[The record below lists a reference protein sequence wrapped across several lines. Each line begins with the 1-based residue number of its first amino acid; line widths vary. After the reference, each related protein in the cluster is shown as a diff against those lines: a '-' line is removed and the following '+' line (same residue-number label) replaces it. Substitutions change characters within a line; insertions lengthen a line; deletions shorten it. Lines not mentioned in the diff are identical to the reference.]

1 MKITLK
7 APAKINLYL
16 DVGARRPDG
25 YHDIKSIMH
34 TVDLCDTVTVD
45 TDCDGICLTCSDASL
60 PTGRENLAY
69 KAAEVFFAKSGINA
83 AARIHIEKRIPVC
96 GGLAGGSTDAAAVLK
111 GLNEAFEYP
120 LNSDTLMRLGAA
132 LGADV
137 PFCINGGCALCE
149 GIGDRLTNLSPLSG
163 VYCVIANGG
172 EGVCTAKAYAD
183 IDSRFGDSLY
193 KDFGNFAAVLSAVKS
208 GDIKGVC
215 DCAYNIFEEVVLPR
229 HSLAQ
234 RLKAELSLS
243 SHGAMLSMMSGSGH
257 SVFALFDSEK
267 KAAEAAEAVRT
278 LGADAHLC
286 KLI

>member
-45 TDCDGICLTCSDASL
+45 TDRDGIFLTCSDTSL

-69 KAAEVFFAKSGINA
+69 KAAEVFFEKSGINA
-83 AARIHIEKRIPVC
+83 AAQIHIEKKIPVC

-111 GLNEAFEYP
+111 CLNEAFDYP
-120 LNSDTLMRLGAA
+120 FSSDTLFRLGAA

-149 GIGDRLTNLSPLSG
+149 GIGDRLTKLTTLSG
-163 VYCVIANGG
+163 VCCVIAKGG
-172 EGVCTAKAYAD
+172 EGVCTASAYAD
-183 IDSRFGDSLY
+183 IDSRFGGSLN
-193 KDFGNFAAVLSAVKS
+193 KDFGNFTAVLSAVKN
-208 GDIKGVC
+208 GDVKGVC
-215 DCAYNIFEEVVLPR
+215 DYAYNIFEEVVLPR
-229 HSLAQ
+229 HSTAL
-234 RLKAELSLS
+234 RLKTEFER
-243 SHGAMLSMMSGSGH
+243 HGAMLSMMSGSGP
-257 SVFALFDSEK
+257 SVFALFDSK
-267 KAAEAAEAVRT
+267 KQSAKAAEAIRS

>member
-45 TDCDGICLTCSDASL
+45 TDRDGIFLTCSDTSL
-60 PTGRENLAY
+60 PTGRKNLAY
-69 KAAEVFFAKSGINA
+69 KAAEVFFEKSGINA
-83 AARIHIEKRIPVC
+83 AAQIHIEKKIPVC

-111 GLNEAFEYP
+111 GLNEAFDYP
-120 LNSDTLMRLGAA
+120 FSSDTLFRLGAA

-149 GIGDRLTNLSPLSG
+149 GIGDRLTKLTTLSG
-163 VYCVIANGG
+163 VCCVIAKGG
-172 EGVCTAKAYAD
+172 EGVCTASAYAD
-183 IDSRFGDSLY
+183 IDSRFGGSLN
-193 KDFGNFAAVLSAVKS
+193 KDFGNFTAVLSAVKN
-208 GDIKGVC
+208 GDVKGVC
-215 DCAYNIFEEVVLPR
+215 DYAYNIFEEVVLPR
-229 HSLAQ
+229 HSTAL
-234 RLKAELSLS
+234 RLKTEFER
-243 SHGAMLSMMSGSGH
+243 HGAMLSMMSGSGP
-257 SVFALFDSEK
+257 SVFALFDSKK

>member
-83 AARIHIEKRIPVC
+83 AARIHIEKKIPVC

-111 GLNEAFEYP
+111 GLNEAFGYP
-120 LNSDTLMRLGAA
+120 LDADTLMHLGAA
-132 LGADV
+132 LGADI

-149 GIGDRLTNLSPLSG
+149 GIGDRLTNLSPISG
-163 VYCVIANGG
+163 IFCVIAKGG
-172 EGVCTAKAYAD
+172 EGVCTAEAYAD
-183 IDSRFGDSLY
+183 IDSKFGGSLNQ
-193 KDFGNFAAVLSAVKS
+193 DFGNFAAVLSAVKS
-208 GDIKGVC
+208 GDIQGVC
-215 DCAYNIFEEVVLPR
+215 NCAYNIFEEVVLPR
-229 HSLAQ
+229 HSVAQ
-234 RLKAELSLS
+234 RLKTELS
-243 SHGAMLSMMSGSGH
+243 SHGAMLSMMSGSGP
-257 SVFALFDSEK
+257 SVFALFDSKK

>member
-1 MKITLK
+1 MKITLN

-45 TDCDGICLTCSDASL
+45 TDCDGICLTCSDTSL

-111 GLNEAFEYP
+111 GLNEAFGYP

-183 IDSRFGDSLY
+183 IDSKFGGSLNQ
-193 KDFGNFAAVLSAVKS
+193 DFGNFDTVLSAVSS
-208 GDIKGVC
+208 GDIKSVC
-215 DCAYNIFEEVVLPR
+215 ECAYNIFEEVVLPR
-229 HSLAQ
+229 HSVAQ
-234 RLKAELSLS
+234 RLKTELS
-243 SHGAMLSMMSGSGH
+243 SHGAMLSMMSGSGP
-257 SVFALFDSEK
+257 SVFALFDSKK

>member
-25 YHDIKSIMH
+25 YHDIKSILH

-45 TDCDGICLTCSDASL
+45 TDCDGIFLTCSDTSL

-69 KAAEVFFAKSGINA
+69 KAAEVFFEKSGINA
-83 AARIHIEKRIPVC
+83 AAQIHIENKIPVC

-111 GLNEAFEYP
+111 GLNEAFDYP
-120 LNSDTLMRLGAA
+120 FSSDTLFRLGAA

-149 GIGDRLTNLSPLSG
+149 GIGDRLTKLTTLSG
-163 VYCVIANGG
+163 VCCVIAKGG
-172 EGVCTAKAYAD
+172 EGVCTASAYAD
-183 IDSRFGDSLY
+183 IDSRFGGSLN
-193 KDFGNFAAVLSAVKS
+193 KDFGNFAVVLSAVKN
-208 GDIKGVC
+208 GDVKGVC
-215 DCAYNIFEEVVLPR
+215 DYAYNIFEEVVLPR
-229 HSLAQ
+229 HSTAL
-234 RLKAELSLS
+234 RLKTEFGR
-243 SHGAMLSMMSGSGH
+243 HGAMLSMMSGSGP

-267 KAAEAAEAVRT
+267 QSAKAAEAIRS

-286 KLI
+286 KRI

>member
-208 GDIKGVC
+208 GDIQGVC
-215 DCAYNIFEEVVLPR
+215 NCAYNIFEEVVLPR
-229 HSLAQ
+229 HSVAQ
-234 RLKAELSLS
+234 RLKTELS
-243 SHGAMLSMMSGSGH
+243 SHGAMLSIMSGSGP

>member
-45 TDCDGICLTCSDASL
+45 TDRDGIFLTCSDTSL

-69 KAAEVFFAKSGINA
+69 KAAEVFFEKSGINA
-83 AARIHIEKRIPVC
+83 AAQIHIEKKIPVC

-111 GLNEAFEYP
+111 GLNEAFDYP
-120 LNSDTLMRLGAA
+120 FSSDTLFRLGAA

-149 GIGDRLTNLSPLSG
+149 EIGDRLTKLTTLSG
-163 VYCVIANGG
+163 VCCVIAKGG
-172 EGVCTAKAYAD
+172 EGVCTASAYAD
-183 IDSRFGDSLY
+183 IDSRFGGSLN
-193 KDFGNFAAVLSAVKS
+193 KDFGNFTAVLSAVKN
-208 GDIKGVC
+208 GDVKGVC
-215 DCAYNIFEEVVLPR
+215 DYAYNIFEEVVLPR
-229 HSLAQ
+229 HSTAQ
-234 RLKAELSLS
+234 RLKTEFER
-243 SHGAMLSMMSGSGH
+243 HGAMLSMMSGSGP

-267 KAAEAAEAVRT
+267 QSAKAAEAIRS

>member
-172 EGVCTAKAYAD
+172 EGVCTAKAYAH

-234 RLKAELSLS
+234 RLKAELS
-243 SHGAMLSMMSGSGH
+243 SHGAMLSMMSGSGP

>member
-45 TDCDGICLTCSDASL
+45 TDRDGIFLTCSDTSL

-69 KAAEVFFAKSGINA
+69 KAAEVFFEKSGINA
-83 AARIHIEKRIPVC
+83 AAQIHIEKKIPVC

-111 GLNEAFEYP
+111 CLNEAFDYP
-120 LNSDTLMRLGAA
+120 FCSDTLFRLGAA

-149 GIGDRLTNLSPLSG
+149 GIGDRLTKLTTLSG
-163 VYCVIANGG
+163 VCCVIAKGG
-172 EGVCTAKAYAD
+172 EGVCTASAYAD
-183 IDSRFGDSLY
+183 IDSRFGGSLN
-193 KDFGNFAAVLSAVKS
+193 KDFGNFPAVLSAVKN
-208 GDIKGVC
+208 GDVKGVC
-215 DCAYNIFEEVVLPR
+215 DYAYNIFEEVVLPR
-229 HSLAQ
+229 HSTAL
-234 RLKAELSLS
+234 RLKTELGR
-243 SHGAMLSMMSGSGH
+243 HGAILSMMSGSGP

-267 KAAEAAEAVRT
+267 QSAKAAEAIRS

>member
-34 TVDLCDTVTVD
+34 TVDLCDTVTID
-45 TDCDGICLTCSDASL
+45 TDRDGIFLTCSDTSL

-69 KAAEVFFAKSGINA
+69 KAAEVFFEKSGINA
-83 AARIHIEKRIPVC
+83 AAQIHIEKKIPVC

-111 GLNEAFEYP
+111 GLNEAFDYP
-120 LNSDTLMRLGAA
+120 FSSDTLFRLGAA

-149 GIGDRLTNLSPLSG
+149 GIGDRLTKLTTLSG
-163 VYCVIANGG
+163 VCCVIAKGG
-172 EGVCTAKAYAD
+172 EGVCTASAYAD
-183 IDSRFGDSLY
+183 IDSRFGGSLN
-193 KDFGNFAAVLSAVKS
+193 KDFGNFTAVLSAVKN
-208 GDIKGVC
+208 GEIKGVC
-215 DCAYNIFEEVVLPR
+215 DYAYNIFEEVVLPR
-229 HSLAQ
+229 HSTAL
-234 RLKAELSLS
+234 RLKTEFER
-243 SHGAMLSMMSGSGH
+243 HGAMLSMMSGSGP
-257 SVFALFDSEK
+257 SVFALFDSKK